1 MCATCLVKYLVPF
14 VMNNI
19 EHKTV
24 IAEDKSQ
31 NSKVKNQKSKDIS
44 DIKYK
49 IQKSQIVEFCRG
61 NESLFVKS
69 GSHDQDGRHAHI
81 W

>member
-1 MCATCLVKYLVPF
+1 MQIHVHIFLHMCATCLVKYLVPF

-19 EHKTV
+19 EHNTV
-24 IAEDKSQ
+24 NAEDKSQ

-49 IQKSQIVEFCRG
+49 IQKSQIVEFCLL
-61 NESLFVKS
+61 NSDYCLL
-69 GSHDQDGRHAHI
+69 
-81 W
+81 